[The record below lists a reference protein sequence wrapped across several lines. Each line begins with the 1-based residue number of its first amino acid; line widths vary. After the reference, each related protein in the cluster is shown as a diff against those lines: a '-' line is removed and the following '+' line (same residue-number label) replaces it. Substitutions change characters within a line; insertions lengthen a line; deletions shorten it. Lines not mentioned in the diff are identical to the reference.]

1 MEMLISKKNQI
12 SKEQYESL
20 KTTGL
25 DFEKL
30 SNKYL
35 TKEEIKAISFQTTL
49 SNSPENHGSFAN
61 YSSFAYWKDSEK
73 KKASEQAKETIEI
86 LQSWEQLQ
94 ENEVSL
100 HADYILL
107 GVNAGSFGMDGK
119 EEETF
124 EHFEMFQIRSVLKE
138 GKVRGIPSP
147 IKYKN
152 ALINNG
158 EEELY
163 SQKLKGMYKTD
174 FIKGFPTR
182 FGGDIKKNLKLYVKD
197 LHPKNADFEKFYTKF
212 CQLFG
217 EILENEL
224 NLLKDPEAS
233 KTQTLVIMGKNPKTC
248 VINDFLKRS
257 ELDKKY
263 NIINIPHYSA
273 PVKHTVIVES
283 FKKVFE

>member
-30 SNKYL
+30 SKKHL
-35 TKEEIKAISFQTTL
+35 LEEEIEAIKFQAPL
-49 SNSPENHGSFAN
+49 YYSPENHGSFAN
-61 YSSFAYWKDSEK
+61 FSSFAYWKDSEK
-73 KKASEQAKETIEI
+73 KKASEQAEETIEI

-107 GVNAGSFGMDGK
+107 GVNAGLFGVEGK

-124 EHFEMFQIRSVLKE
+124 RHFEMFQIRSVLKE

-163 SQKLKGMYKTD
+163 SQKLKGMYMTD

-197 LHPKNADFEKFYTKF
+197 LYPKNADFEKFYTKF

-224 NLLKDPEAS
+224 NLLKNPEAS
-233 KTQTLVIMGKNPKTC
+233 KSQTLVIMGKNPKTC